1 MEFPSDLEPAQ
12 FRISPLQSIIYEE
25 DETMDN
31 GKIGARRTKELA
43 ALRRQVAE
51 LKRSERQH
59 RKTEEAL
66 RESEAK
72 FKSLAD
78 RSNAGIYIIQDG
90 LYRYANLRWAEMLEY
105 TVEEMTDKITP
116 EATIH
121 PEDYRDFSAENIRKR
136 LAGEIESINYEVRL
150 ITKQQKIRY
159 AEAYGSRI
167 TYEGR
172 PAIIGT
178 ILDITERKQ
187 AEEELKKHQDHL
199 EQLVTERTA
208 ELKESEKR
216 YRDLVDNA
224 LVGVYQSS
232 FSEGKLFYVNH
243 KFCRILGF
251 DTPEDLISTS
261 TLQGYKNPEDRKA
274 FLQSLQQTGRIDN
287 YEVQVLTRTGDTRDI
302 LISATLKGGIISGMM
317 MDVTDRK
324 LANDTLKESQRRLA
338 DIIDFLP
345 DATLVIDREGKVIAW
360 NKALEAMTGIP
371 AKDMLGKG
379 NYEYAIP
386 FYGEIRPFLI
396 DLALHPDP
404 RMEKNYTAIQRTGE
418 IIFGEAFAPGLPAGD
433 AHLSATA
440 SVLRDSQGEVIAA
453 IECIRD
459 NTERKKLEERLS
471 RAEKMEGLGRLAGGV
486 AHDLNNVLGIMVGYS
501 ELLADRLPKDSP
513 LRRYADN
520 ILQSSIRGAAIIQ
533 DLLTLARRGV
543 IISEIVDLNKIVSNY
558 LKTPEF
564 ERLKVE
570 HPDLTIWTDLA
581 DGLMNVKGSPIHL
594 GKTVMNLIHNATE
607 AISDE
612 GEITIKT
619 ENRYLDI
626 PIRGYDTVKEGDY
639 VVLSVKDTGRGIS
652 ADELSK
658 IFEPFYTRKAMGR
671 SGTGLG
677 LAVVWGTVKD
687 HHGYIDVQ
695 SEEGQGSTF
704 MLYFPVTRVE
714 NPAAKEAAPLSTYMG
729 KGESI
734 LIVDDVEEQRELAMN
749 MLERLGYRVEAV
761 PSGEKAIEYLRS
773 QKPDLLL
780 LDMIME
786 PGMDGLEA
794 YRHII
799 EINPQQKVVIVSG
812 FSETGRVRE
821 AQELGAGAFIRK
833 PYILEKI
840 GLAIRNELDRS
851 R

>member
-1 MEFPSDLEPAQ
+1 VMNSGKTKEQ
-12 FRISPLQSIIYEE
+12 FFR
-25 DETMDN
+25 
-31 GKIGARRTKELA
+31 ELA

-59 RKTEEAL
+59 GKTEEAL
-66 RESEAK
+66 RESEEK
-72 FKSLAD
+72 FKNLAD
-78 RSNAGIYIIQDG
+78 RSNTGIYIIQDG
-90 LYRYANLRWAEMLEY
+90 LFRYVNTRWAEMLEY
-105 TVEEMTDKITP
+105 TIEEMVDRITP
-116 EATIH
+116 EAIVH
-121 PEDYRDFSAENIRKR
+121 PEDYQNFSAENIRKR
-136 LAGEIESINYEVRL
+136 LAGEIEFTTYEVRL
-150 ITKQQKIRY
+150 ITKHRKIRH

-167 TYEGR
+167 IYQGR

-187 AEEELKKHQDHL
+187 AERELKKHQDLL
-199 EQLVTERTA
+199 EQLVEERTA
-208 ELKESEKR
+208 ELKESEKL

-224 LVGVYQSS
+224 LVGVYQSHADD
-232 FSEGKLFYVNH
+232 GKLIYVNH
-243 KFCRILGF
+243 KFCRMLGF
-251 DTPEDLISTS
+251 KAPEDIISTS

-274 FLQSLQQTGRIDN
+274 FLQSLRKTGRIDN
-287 YEVQVLTRTGDTRDI
+287 YEVQVLTRTGDTHYI
-302 LISATLKGGIISGMM
+302 LISATLKEDIISGMM
-317 MDVTDRK
+317 MDITDRK
-324 LANDTLKESQRRLA
+324 LASDKLKESQRRLA

-345 DATLVIDREGKVIAW
+345 DATFVIDREGKVLAW
-360 NKALEAMTGIP
+360 NKAIEAMTGIQSE
-371 AKDMLGKG
+371 DMLGQD
-379 NYEYAIP
+379 NYEYAVP
-386 FYGEIRPFLI
+386 FYGERRPVLI
-396 DLALHPDP
+396 DMTLHPNP
-404 RMEKNYTAIQRTGE
+404 RMEKKYTAIQRVGE
-418 IIFGEAFAPGLPAGD
+418 ILFGESFTPCLPAGD
-433 AHLSATA
+433 VHLSATA

-459 NTERKKLEERLS
+459 NTERKRLEERLS

-501 ELLADRLPKDSP
+501 ELLADSLPEDSP

-520 ILQSSIRGAAIIQ
+520 ILQSSMRGAAIIQ

-543 IISEIVDLNKIVSNY
+543 TVSEVVDLNKIVSNY

-570 HPDLTIWTDLA
+570 HPEVAIWTDLA
-581 DGLMNVKGSPIHL
+581 DGLLNVKGSSIHL
-594 GKTVMNLIHNATE
+594 SKSLMNLIHNATE
-607 AISDE
+607 AISAE

-626 PIRGYDTVKEGDY
+626 PIRGYDTMKEGDY
-639 VVLSVKDTGRGIS
+639 VVLSVSDTGRGIS
-652 ADELSK
+652 ADELNK
-658 IFEPFYTRKAMGR
+658 IFEPFYTRKVMGR

-761 PSGEKAIEYLRS
+761 PSGEKAIEYINRI
-773 QKPDLLL
+773 KPDLLL

-786 PGMDGLEA
+786 PGMDGLET

-799 EINPQQKVVIVSG
+799 EINPQQKAVIVSG
-812 FSETGRVRE
+812 FSETDRVRE
-821 AQELGAGAFIRK
+821 AQELGAGAFVRK
-833 PYILEKI
+833 PYIMEKI
-840 GLAIRNELDRS
+840 GFAIRNELDRS
-851 R
+851 H